1 LGRGKRTEPGG
12 KMKKKW
18 RCKDCQYEFETS
30 WIPYFMVRCP
40 RCGSKNVYRIDKLKG
55 KGFGPRF
62 KRGVCE

>member
-1 LGRGKRTEPGG
+1 
-12 KMKKKW
+12 MKKRW

-30 WIPYFMVRCP
+30 WIPYFMVSCP

-55 KGFGPRF
+55 KGLGSRF